1 MATQDPLNPQT
12 TPAPPVVAA
21 PSYTPALA
29 QATTYTAT
37 PYEVKPQGLVQE
49 RLKGVIAEDSPLMQ
63 QAARIATQKANDR
76 GLINSSMAIGDAQ
89 QAVIGAATPIATTDA
104 NAVNTAMMKTADQ
117 QNAASQFG
125 AQVQTNAALADQ
137 AAKNT
142 ASAQQLEGT
151 IQLTN
156 SKMTQDAQL
165 QLAKLDTNTRMALAQ
180 MDTKTRSLLQ
190 TNQSASNAY
199 VQTITNIS
207 NIQNNDKMDA
217 ASKRAAIDTQLSMLR
232 EQLGVLERTS
242 SQVDAQASSSQAVL
256 DLNLGDF
263 FNQIWDQPSTAA
275 PTPGVRTST
284 TPTQSTPTTAA
295 VGGRLQALLQPTTN
309 SPGSISLDPSGR
321 VF

>member
-12 TPAPPVVAA
+12 TPAPPVVSA

-29 QATTYTAT
+29 TATTYNAT

-125 AQVQTNAALADQ
+125 AQAQTNAALANQ
-137 AAKNT
+137 AARNT

-207 NIQNNDKMDA
+207 NIQNNEKLNA
-217 ASKRAAIDTQLSMLR
+217 AAKRAAIDTQLALLR

-242 SQVDAQASSSQAVL
+242 SQVDAQVSSSQAVL

-263 FNQIWDQPSTAA
+263 FNQIWDQPTTAA
-275 PTPGVRTST
+275 PTPGGRTT
-284 TPTQSTPTTAA
+284 ANPSTPATAA